1 MGRAGRTAT
10 RWGGGAL
17 AGVFWCKGRE
27 RLAVFEDRK
36 VRATRGRQEDERPDR
51 KVFWL
56 VGLVVAGLL
65 ILWVVFAPGRGYY
78 HFRKMQREIDML
90 AAENSRLEARNL
102 ELSEDI
108 RRLRSDEAYIEE
120 IARQKH
126 GLLKKNETVYEFK
139 PRARKE

>member
-1 MGRAGRTAT
+1 VR
-10 RWGGGAL
+10 GAH
-17 AGVFWCKGRE
+17 
-27 RLAVFEDRK
+27 
-36 VRATRGRQEDERPDR
+36 GRQDDR
-51 KVFWL
+51 GADRWPFWVFA
-56 VGLVVAGLL
+56 LVVAVLL
-65 ILWVVFAPGRGYY
+65 LLWVVFAPGRGYY

-139 PRARKE
+139 PRSKKE

>member
-1 MGRAGRTAT
+1 M
-10 RWGGGAL
+10 
-17 AGVFWCKGRE
+17 
-27 RLAVFEDRK
+27 AVFEDRK

-102 ELSEDI
+102 EMAQAAAAQRDPAGRQELDPGCIGEQFLQQIDDAGKV
-108 RRLRSDEAYIEE
+108 LQGVDDEQELAHVSVG
-120 IARQKH
+120 AGRP
-126 GLLKKNETVYEFK
+126 T
-139 PRARKE
+139 

>member
-1 MGRAGRTAT
+1 MAGYDDR
-10 RWGGGAL
+10 RVQGG
-17 AGVFWCKGRE
+17 
-27 RLAVFEDRK
+27 
-36 VRATRGRQEDERPDR
+36 RGRQDDR
-51 KVFWL
+51 NADRWPLWVF
-56 VGLVVAGLL
+56 GLVVAVLL
-65 ILWVVFAPGRGYY
+65 LLWVVFAPGRGYY

-126 GLLKKNETVYEFK
+126 GLLNKNETVYEVK

>member
-1 MGRAGRTAT
+1 
-10 RWGGGAL
+10 
-17 AGVFWCKGRE
+17 
-27 RLAVFEDRK
+27 LAVFENRK
-36 VRATRGRQEDERPDR
+36 VRATRGRQEDERSDR

-108 RRLRSDEAYIEE
+108 RRLKSDEEYIEE

-126 GLLKKNETVYEFK
+126 GLLKKNETVYEFT
-139 PRARKE
+139 PRAKKH

>member
-1 MGRAGRTAT
+1 MAVTPSSENKEEVALVAAET
-10 RWGGGAL
+10 R
-17 AGVFWCKGRE
+17 
-27 RLAVFEDRK
+27 
-36 VRATRGRQEDERPDR
+36 
-51 KVFWL
+51 
-56 VGLVVAGLL
+56 
-65 ILWVVFAPGRGYY
+65 
-78 HFRKMQREIDML
+78 DML

-126 GLLKKNETVYEFK
+126 GLLKKNETVYAFK

>member
-1 MGRAGRTAT
+1 M
-10 RWGGGAL
+10 
-17 AGVFWCKGRE
+17 
-27 RLAVFEDRK
+27 FEDRK

-78 HFRKMQREIDML
+78 HFRKMQREIDTL

-102 ELSEDI
+102 E
-108 RRLRSDEAYIEE
+108 
-120 IARQKH
+120 
-126 GLLKKNETVYEFK
+126 
-139 PRARKE
+139 